1 MDIDRFIAER
11 QPHWRRLEELLETA
25 DAVPEW
31 ELGAERI
38 QELVG
43 LYRLVSSDLNQA
55 RSMTANPSLLG
66 YLNELAGRGYR
77 FVYRGGG
84 RVEALDRLVRRFFA
98 VDLPA
103 AFRRERRAVAAAAAA
118 LLAGAAV
125 GFGAVLEDPRQS
137 EELIPAMFF
146 TSSPRERVAEIERGE
161 ERIESVEEALTFGA
175 SLYVHNIRVALLAF
189 SLGALTL
196 LGGYW
201 LLFHNGVL
209 LGAVAGTYLL
219 DGVQLFFVAWVG
231 PHGALELPA
240 IVFAGAAGLV
250 VGRALWMPGALSRG
264 AALRGA
270 LPTVWTMLLG
280 TAAILVVAG
289 LIEGSFS
296 QLSARAVPY
305 AVKVAAAAVL
315 FAALLVYLFGARRG
329 RERA

>member
-11 QPHWRRLEELLETA
+11 RPHWRRLEELLEIA

-38 QELVG
+38 QELVS
-43 LYRLVSSDLNQA
+43 LYRLVCSDLNQA
-55 RSMTANPSLLG
+55 RSATANPALLG

-84 RVEALDRLVRRFFA
+84 RAGPLLEAVRRFFSIE
-98 VDLPA
+98 LPA
-103 AFRRERRAVAAAAAA
+103 AFRRERRAVLAAGGAM
-118 LLAGAAV
+118 LLGAAV
-125 GFGAVLEDPRQS
+125 GFAAVLEDPRQG
-137 EELIPAMFF
+137 EELIPPMFF
-146 TSSPRERVAEIERGE
+146 TESPRERVEKIEREE

-175 SLYVHNIRVALLAF
+175 SLYTHNIKVSLLAF

-196 LGGYW
+196 IGGYW
-201 LLFHNGVL
+201 LLFYNGVV
-209 LGAVAGTYLL
+209 LGAVAGMYLL

-250 VGRALWMPGALSRG
+250 AGRALWMPGPLSRA
-264 AALRGA
+264 AALRQA
-270 LPTVWTMLLG
+270 MPTLWTMLLG

-296 QLSARAVPY
+296 QLSAKAVPY
-305 AVKVAAAAVL
+305 ALKAGAAAVL
-315 FAALLVYLFGARRG
+315 FAALVIYLFGRRKEATG
-329 RERA
+329 